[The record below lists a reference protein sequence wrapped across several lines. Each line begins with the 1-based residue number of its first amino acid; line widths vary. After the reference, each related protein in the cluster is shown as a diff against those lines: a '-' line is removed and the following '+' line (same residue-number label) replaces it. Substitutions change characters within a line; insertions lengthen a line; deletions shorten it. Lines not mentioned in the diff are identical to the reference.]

1 MKLVESDHDVQSRQ
15 REPVNHKSRMALA
28 GKHLKVAAGIW
39 VPYVLLNHDE
49 DGKLIGYSGILIEF
63 MDLFAKRLNFT
74 YSIVEAADGEWGRI
88 LSNGSAT
95 GMVGLCHRK
104 EVDMALGPFSI
115 TRVRLPFVDYSV
127 PLFMDGS
134 GIFLPRPTLERDLA
148 GFAKP
153 FAWQVWLG
161 IMIFLAAS
169 MTIGLAINYLV
180 QRWGLKPQSGVGQS
194 HRRARGRQ
202 ATFKAVWLIQLL
214 LAEPVDVPPMV
225 LTGKIFLGTWMLVAV
240 ILSSAY
246 QGILTSLLAVP
257 KVEIPVDSL
266 QDLVDYGKIPWANEY
281 GTSLH
286 QMFGD
291 SKSGVHKKIN
301 DGAFLVVASWDVRER
316 IKKEK
321 FAVLCDFYSMKKI
334 ISDDFSALGE
344 CNYYIAKQTIW
355 YTNFAFAFPK
365 HSPIIP
371 LFDKLITMMKEG
383 GLINR
388 YRGMSIPNA
397 THCMVR
403 PGKEGGTKS
412 LVLSMDDLTG
422 IFLLVVGGV
431 TLGIFAIIIELI
443 LHKLKKD

>member
-1 MKLVESDHDVQSRQ
+1 
-15 REPVNHKSRMALA
+15 MALA
-28 GKHLKVAAGIW
+28 GKHLRVGAGIW

-49 DGKLIGYSGILIEF
+49 TGKLSGYSGILIDF
-63 MDLFAKRLNFT
+63 MDLFAERLNFT

-88 LSNGSAT
+88 LPNGSAT

-134 GIFLPRPTLERDLA
+134 GIFLPRPKLERDLA

-153 FAWQVWLG
+153 FAWQVWMG

-169 MTIGLAINYLV
+169 ITLGLTINYLV
-180 QRWGLKPQSGVGQS
+180 QRWDLRPRLKPLQKHQGANQV
-194 HRRARGRQ
+194 
-202 ATFKAVWLIQLL
+202 TFKAVWLIKLL
-214 LAEPVDVPPMV
+214 LAEPVDVPPMI
-225 LTGKIFLGTWMLVAV
+225 LTGRVFLGTWMLVAV

-291 SKSGVHKKIN
+291 SKTGVHKKIN

-334 ISDDFSALGE
+334 MSDDFSALGE

-365 HSPIIP
+365 KSPIVP

-383 GLINR
+383 GLIDR
-388 YRGMSIPNA
+388 YRSKSIPNA

-403 PGKEGGTKS
+403 PGKEGGTNS
-412 LVLSMDDLTG
+412 LVLSLNDLTG

-431 TLGIFAIIIELI
+431 TLGICAIIVELI
-443 LHKLKKD
+443 TNKLKKNQDSAIANPQ